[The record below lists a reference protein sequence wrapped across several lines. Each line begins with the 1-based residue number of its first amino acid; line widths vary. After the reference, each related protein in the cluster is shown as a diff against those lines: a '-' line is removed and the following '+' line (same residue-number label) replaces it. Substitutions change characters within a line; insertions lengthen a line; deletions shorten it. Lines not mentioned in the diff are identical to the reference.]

1 MFTRNLLC
9 LYLAAA
15 AALAVVPTLVTACGG
30 GREDC
35 LQIYSGVHVEC
46 TDGTLDCITWIEQKA
61 GFKYIHLRAGS
72 EGTVGGCKP
81 GSGSRGHWKFAE
93 VPGLGFTASTQGNL
107 RWNGGGAWTLR
118 ENRVFGPDTLRLAC
132 IESLPSRW

>member
-1 MFTRNLLC
+1 MAGVARTVSSEFDERISSNKHC
-9 LYLAAA
+9 
-15 AALAVVPTLVTACGG
+15 ALTKETSPLF
-30 GREDC
+30 R
-35 LQIYSGVHVEC
+35 IYSGVHVEC
-46 TDGTLDCITWIEQKA
+46 TDGTLDCITRIEQKA

-107 RWNGGGAWTLR
+107 RVSRCTKAPAGFVDLLSSET
-118 ENRVFGPDTLRLAC
+118 RLTDPYV
-132 IESLPSRW
+132 L